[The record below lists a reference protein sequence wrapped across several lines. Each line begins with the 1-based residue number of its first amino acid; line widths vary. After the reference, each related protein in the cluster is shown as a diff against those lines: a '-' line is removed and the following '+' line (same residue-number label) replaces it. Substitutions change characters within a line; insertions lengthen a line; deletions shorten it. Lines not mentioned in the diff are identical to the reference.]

1 MVGGEKTSL
10 GGEYVG
16 GEIVPWWRVRWW
28 RVSLVAR
35 YRHYWLVMS
44 DLLFIYYV
52 WFTSDLLGVTEPCA
66 TPNLCWLILVGR
78 MREETGFKTYL
89 WLFGYSIKPCL
100 GSPCTFLGLQSPQ
113 SPGHLLSLQDFLL
126 HALLENFLHITSK
139 SVKSQGIL
147 PSGCRMSFIKI
158 FCIEKAILFQNYM

>member
-44 DLLFIYYV
+44 DLFLFIL
-52 WFTSDLLGVTEPCA
+52 SDLC
-66 TPNLCWLILVGR
+66 LI
-78 MREETGFKTYL
+78 Y
-89 WLFGYSIKPCL
+89 
-100 GSPCTFLGLQSPQ
+100 
-113 SPGHLLSLQDFLL
+113 
-126 HALLENFLHITSK
+126 
-139 SVKSQGIL
+139 
-147 PSGCRMSFIKI
+147 
-158 FCIEKAILFQNYM
+158 